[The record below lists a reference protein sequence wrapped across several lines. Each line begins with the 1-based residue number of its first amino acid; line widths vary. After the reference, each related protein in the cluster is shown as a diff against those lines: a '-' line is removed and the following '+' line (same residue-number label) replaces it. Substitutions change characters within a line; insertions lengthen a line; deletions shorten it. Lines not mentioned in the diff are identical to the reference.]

1 MRLGEYQE
9 LVCVKKVDFG
19 IYLSTSSASEE
30 RVLLPAKQIPDGV
43 KQGDKLKVFVY
54 KDSNDRLIAT
64 TNEPKLTLGGL
75 AVLTVKEVTK
85 IGAFLDWGLEKDL
98 FLPYKEMVR
107 KVSAGDEILVTLYI
121 DKSQR
126 LCATTK
132 GIYHMLSTD
141 SPYKKDDMVSGRVY
155 DFSDNFGTFIAVDDK
170 YSAKIPVFENAA
182 YLKLGDVIE
191 AKVTDV
197 KADGKLDLTM
207 REKAYIQMDSDS
219 EKLLEL
225 LDSYA
230 GVLPFSEKASPEV
243 IKRETGLSK
252 NAFKRAVGHLYKERK
267 IEFISSKNG
276 NPSPEEIKTFNDIY
290 LMPAQLDGLRN
301 EAESILTDILNV
313 TYGEKLK
320 EVEIR
325 LEASLP
331 SEMKKEYLQL
341 QTQIRTNQ
349 GQLQTELSTLNKR
362 GWGYWLTEVGKGT
375 LITIVSTLIIWN
387 LAAAFVVCAR
397 LSGRA
402 RSRAYYELCPSRSVV
417 FRKGRQTRL

>member
-75 AVLTVKEVTK
+75 SVLTVKEV
-85 IGAFLDWGLEKDL
+85 
-98 FLPYKEMVR
+98 VR

-207 REKAYIQMDSDS
+207 REKAYIQMDSDA

-267 IEFISSKNG
+267 I
-276 NPSPEEIKTFNDIY
+276 D
-290 LMPAQLDGLRN
+290 
-301 EAESILTDILNV
+301 LTD
-313 TYGEKLK
+313 GK
-320 EVEIR
+320 IR
-325 LEASLP
+325 L
-331 SEMKKEYLQL
+331 KK
-341 QTQIRTNQ
+341 
-349 GQLQTELSTLNKR
+349 
-362 GWGYWLTEVGKGT
+362 
-375 LITIVSTLIIWN
+375 
-387 LAAAFVVCAR
+387 
-397 LSGRA
+397 
-402 RSRAYYELCPSRSVV
+402 
-417 FRKGRQTRL
+417 

>member
-9 LVCVKKVDFG
+9 LVCVKQVDFG
-19 IYLSTSSASEE
+19 IYLSTSLASEE

-107 KVSAGDEILVTLYI
+107 KVSAEDEILVTLYI

-170 YSAKIPVFENAA
+170 YSAKLPVFENAA

-207 REKAYIQMDSDS
+207 REKAYIQMDSDA

-267 IEFISSKNG
+267 I
-276 NPSPEEIKTFNDIY
+276 D
-290 LMPAQLDGLRN
+290 
-301 EAESILTDILNV
+301 LTD
-313 TYGEKLK
+313 GK
-320 EVEIR
+320 IR
-325 LEASLP
+325 L
-331 SEMKKEYLQL
+331 KK
-341 QTQIRTNQ
+341 
-349 GQLQTELSTLNKR
+349 
-362 GWGYWLTEVGKGT
+362 
-375 LITIVSTLIIWN
+375 
-387 LAAAFVVCAR
+387 
-397 LSGRA
+397 
-402 RSRAYYELCPSRSVV
+402 
-417 FRKGRQTRL
+417 